1 MSGFGSF
8 SQEAYQQLQEAYSA
22 QLLAANEAEEAG
34 VQIGNEKFSVETEAI
49 SSPWLEKTGLWQ
61 YPSGKGDHMDL
72 KQSPEDLLAALRNED
87 GEVVSGLVDK
97 EEDQN
102 LDELSNEELDAF
114 IDEILEGLD
123 ESEGEEEEGQDL
135 DELSDEELDAAIDEI
150 VADIESREEED
161 PEVIAQRIEELK
173 QELDTLAKFLAE
185 SQENE
190 EEEEDTQEEEED
202 VEATDEDTQEEED
215 SE

>member
-34 VQIGNEKFSVETEAI
+34 VQVGNERFSVETGAV

-87 GEVVSGLVDK
+87 GEIVSELADE

-102 LDELSNEELDAF
+102 LDELSDEELDAF
-114 IDEILEGLD
+114 IDEILEGLN
-123 ESEGEEEEGQDL
+123 ESEGEGEES
-135 DELSDEELDAAIDEI
+135 SDEETEA
-150 VADIESREEED
+150 VADEAVAEVEEVEEED
-161 PEVIAQRIEELK
+161 PETVAQRIEELK

-190 EEEEDTQEEEED
+190 EEEED
-202 VEATDEDTQEEED
+202 VKATDEDTQEEED

>member
-34 VQIGNEKFSVETEAI
+34 VQVGNERFSVETGAV

-61 YPSGKGDHMDL
+61 YPSGKGDHMDV

-87 GEVVSGLVDK
+87 GEVVSGLVDE
-97 EEDQN
+97 EEDQD
-102 LDELSNEELDAF
+102 LDELSDEELDAF

-123 ESEGEEEEGQDL
+123 ESEGDEES
-135 DELSDEELDAAIDEI
+135 SDEETEA
-150 VADIESREEED
+150 VADEAVAEVEEEED

-173 QELDTLAKFLAE
+173 QELDTLSRFLAE

-190 EEEEDTQEEEED
+190 EEEDTQEDEEN